1 MKVHIII
8 FGQLRDVLGEKLEL
22 DYTGDTAGL
31 KAVLHEKYP
40 AMNDANYMVA
50 VDKKVI
56 TGNASLTENCTIA
69 ILSPFSGG

>member
-1 MKVHIII
+1 MKINIII

-22 DYTGDTAGL
+22 DYAGDTAGL

-40 AMNDANYMVA
+40 AMREANYMVA
-50 VDKKVI
+50 VNKI
-56 TGNASLTENCTIA
+56 IITENIRLSENCIVA